1 MSIKY
6 YTTQLAGILPDL
18 FVKKSAFLRVFG
30 GTLQVQTGVKQGD
43 TFMMLKTNDTDTV
56 IQNYSTDPNVAFGTG
71 TGNSNRF
78 GERQEIIVRDMKV
91 DFDAP
96 LSIHKGI
103 DGFTV
108 NDIAESVVAEELTK
122 NSVAWT
128 QYVDGLLGKLIS
140 DKASETLTGDLTT
153 EGVTKAFNDAHKIFV
168 NNEVSESIG
177 HIAYV
182 TADVYN
188 LLVDSGLAT
197 TAKNSAVNVDANT
210 LPRFKGFDLVELPQT
225 KFQTGEQIYFAAENI
240 GVAGIG
246 LQVARTFDSEDFAGV
261 AIQAAGQYGKYVPDK
276 NTKAIL
282 KAKLTPAA

>member
-18 FVKKSAFLRVFG
+18 FVKKSAFLRAFG

-43 TFMMLKTNDTDTV
+43 TFMTLKTNDTDTV
-56 IQNYSTDPNVAFGTG
+56 IQTYSTDPNVAFGTG

-96 LSIHKGI
+96 LAIHKGI

-140 DKASETLTGDLTT
+140 DKASETFTGALTVDD
-153 EGVTKAFNDAHKIFV
+153 VTKVFNDAHKKFV
-168 NNEVSESIG
+168 NNGVSEAIG

-182 TADVYN
+182 TAEVYN

-210 LPRFKGFDLVELPQT
+210 LPRFKGFDLVELPET
-225 KFQTGEQIYFAAENI
+225 KFQTGEQIYFVAENI

-261 AIQAAGQYGKYVPDK
+261 AIQAAAQYGKYVPDA

>member
-18 FVKKSAFLRVFG
+18 FVKKSAFLRAFG

-43 TFMMLKTNDTDTV
+43 TFMTLKTNDTDTV
-56 IQNYSTDPNVAFGTG
+56 IQTYSTDPNVAFGTG

-78 GERQEIIVRDMKV
+78 GERQEVIIRDKKV

-96 LSIHKGI
+96 LAIHKGI

-108 NDIAESVVAEELTK
+108 NDTPDSVVAEELAK
-122 NSVAWT
+122 NTVAWT

-153 EGVTKAFNDAHKIFV
+153 EGVTEAFNKAHKTFL
-168 NNEVSESIG
+168 NNGVSEAIG

-197 TAKNSAVNVDANT
+197 TAKNSTVNVDANT
-210 LPRFKGFDLVELPQT
+210 LPRFKGFELVELPET
-225 KFQTGEQIYFAAENI
+225 KFQTGEQIYFVAENI

-246 LQVARTFDSEDFAGV
+246 LQVARTFDSEAFAGV
-261 AIQAAGQYGKYVPDK
+261 AIQAAAQYGKYVPDA